1 MCRCIHLQERQR
13 SVETVL
19 PPERPTGRVHLP
31 VVGWRRLR
39 GAVREKRD
47 EGISIDTN
55 THTHTHTHTQ
65 THPCTHAHI
74 DTRRTRTHT
83 HTHAHIDTRRTRTHT
98 HTQTQRGHA

>member
-55 THTHTHTHTQ
+55 THTHTHTHTHTQ
-65 THPCTHAHI
+65 TNTCPHTHARAH
-74 DTRRTRTHT
+74 THRNTGAHTPKHT
-83 HTHAHIDTRRTRTHT
+83 HTHKHT
-98 HTQTQRGHA
+98 HT

>member
-1 MCRCIHLQERQR
+1 MEMCRCIHLQERQR

-55 THTHTHTHTQ
+55 THTHTHTHKHPTAQ
-65 THPCTHAHI
+65 TP
-74 DTRRTRTHT
+74 HT
-83 HTHAHIDTRRTRTHT
+83 
-98 HTQTQRGHA
+98 

>member
-47 EGISIDTN
+47 EGISIDT
-55 THTHTHTHTQ
+55 HTHTHTHTLSLSIYISLSLSLSLSLCENGPSRPS
-65 THPCTHAHI
+65 HDVGC
-74 DTRRTRTHT
+74 RLLE
-83 HTHAHIDTRRTRTHT
+83 
-98 HTQTQRGHA
+98 RGCLA